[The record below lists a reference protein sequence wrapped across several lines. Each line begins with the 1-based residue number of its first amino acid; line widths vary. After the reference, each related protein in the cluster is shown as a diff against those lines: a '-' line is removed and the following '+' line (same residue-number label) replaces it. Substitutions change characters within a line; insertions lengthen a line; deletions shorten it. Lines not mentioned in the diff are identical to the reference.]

1 LGEIAMDLRLVF
13 TIPSGKL
20 TINGLVLGLKE
31 AAPEI
36 LETIMTTLLE
46 AIEEKAVLRQIEKDP
61 QRYRK
66 NGHQSKPRKFSCSMC
81 DFSYRFAQVKDCK
94 TGRSLT
100 PLVKALA
107 IPEQVRFLDEALE
120 PGIGLCVH
128 VSYRRAAAEV
138 ERIGG
143 QTISH
148 STIYR
153 RLQEFAS
160 RRAPFGDLKERP
172 FAWLLVDGTK
182 VHLQGKK
189 GKDLGQAEMRWALA
203 SQGEGKPFEPVGFW
217 IDTSWKHIRKDL
229 VKRLDYARLRV
240 LFSDGEAGIAEN
252 LLSRR
257 MRHQRCMWHGKHDF
271 PYILYTEGLKKPDQK
286 PFVDQLKAIAA
297 MSMSKDKLE
306 NLKPQDRAQVRQL
319 AQQTEQGFEELLKAL
334 APYPKAR
341 AYIEN
346 LVKPVTTFLRWWL
359 HHGEALPLTTN
370 AIESHFSQIC
380 NRVKRIGR
388 RWSDRGLLNWLTVC
402 FYKIFKPE
410 LWSLQWQNAPRKLV
424 KIRLRSVEATYQWST
439 AIT

>member
-1 LGEIAMDLRLVF
+1 MGEITMDLRLVF
-13 TIPSGKL
+13 TIPSAKL

-31 AAPEI
+31 AAPQV

-46 AIEEKAVLRQIEKDP
+46 AIEEHAVLRQIEKDP

-81 DFSYRFAQVKDCK
+81 DFSYRFAQVKDGK

-143 QTISH
+143 QTMSH
-148 STIYR
+148 STIHR
-153 RLQEFAS
+153 RLQEFAGS
-160 RRAPFGDLKERP
+160 HAPFGDLKERP
-172 FAWLLVDGTK
+172 FVWLLVDGTK
-182 VHLQGKK
+182 VHLQGKRARTS
-189 GKDLGQAEMRWALA
+189 GKRRCAGPWPRRERASPLSPWA
-203 SQGEGKPFEPVGFW
+203 SGSTPRGKR
-217 IDTSWKHIRKDL
+217 IRKDL
-229 VKRLDYARLRV
+229 VKRLDYAMLRV
-240 LFSDGEAGIAEN
+240 LFSDGEAGIEEN

-297 MSMSKDKLE
+297 MSMSKTQLE
-306 NLKPQDRAQVRQL
+306 K
-319 AQQTEQGFEELLKAL
+319 
-334 APYPKAR
+334 
-341 AYIEN
+341 
-346 LVKPVTTFLRWWL
+346 
-359 HHGEALPLTTN
+359 
-370 AIESHFSQIC
+370 S
-380 NRVKRIGR
+380 
-388 RWSDRGLLNWLTVC
+388 
-402 FYKIFKPE
+402 
-410 LWSLQWQNAPRKLV
+410 
-424 KIRLRSVEATYQWST
+424 
-439 AIT
+439 